1 MEIKFE
7 SSFLSFEI
15 SVKRSTNDDPI
26 TQDTVEKCIRI
37 TPVRDKILFIKV
49 GRLTNILYLYRLFT
63 TSHKYI

>member
-15 SVKRSTNDDPI
+15 SVKRSRNDDPI

-37 TPVRDKILFIKV
+37 TPVRDKILFIK
-49 GRLTNILYLYRLFT
+49 
-63 TSHKYI
+63 SW

>member
-7 SSFLSFEI
+7 SSFLSFVI

-37 TPVRDKILFIKV
+37 TPVRDKKVFIKV
-49 GRLTNILYLYRLFT
+49 GNLNNF
-63 TSHKYI
+63 

>member
-37 TPVRDKILFIKV
+37 AMMPMKV
-49 GRLTNILYLYRLFT
+49 NVTEMEMLSYCIP
-63 TSHKYI
+63 